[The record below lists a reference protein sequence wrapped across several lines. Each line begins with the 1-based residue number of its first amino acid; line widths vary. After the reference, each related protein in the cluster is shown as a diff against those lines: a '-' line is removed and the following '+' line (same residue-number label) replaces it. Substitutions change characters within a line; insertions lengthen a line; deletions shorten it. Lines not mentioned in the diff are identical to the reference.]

1 MDKKKVI
8 GVSILL
14 LLFISGIFVGYW
26 YFSSTKP
33 ASKGIEIKN
42 NTENADDLYSLRM
55 YYPAGEHL
63 QIEERRLPR
72 RTLPIAVAE
81 AVVEQYLK
89 GPVDAKD
96 SVVPREVKILGIY
109 RGADRILYVDLSE
122 EFRKNFR
129 GDAISEML
137 LLKGLYQSII
147 SNIEEILDVKVLIE
161 GKEVET
167 LGGHFYLKYPLKGIV
182 SYETS

>member
-1 MDKKKVI
+1 MDKKNII
-8 GVSILL
+8 GVSVLFF
-14 LLFISGIFVGYW
+14 LFISGIFTGYW
-26 YFSSTKP
+26 YFSSTKVKSFE
-33 ASKGIEIKN
+33 AKTSSEI
-42 NTENADDLYSLRM
+42 TEDTYSLRM

-72 RTLPIAVAE
+72 RTLPIAIAE
-81 AVVEQYLK
+81 AVIEQYLK
-89 GPVDAKD
+89 GPIDTKVSIIPK
-96 SVVPREVKILGIY
+96 EVRILGIY
-109 RGADRILYVDLSE
+109 KGVDRILYIDLSE

-129 GDAISEML
+129 GDAISELL

-147 SNIEEILDVKVLIE
+147 SNIEDIQDVKILIE

>member
-1 MDKKKVI
+1 MDKKKII
-8 GVSILL
+8 GISVLF
-14 LLFISGIFVGYW
+14 LLFILGIFVGYL
-26 YFSSTKP
+26 YFSSTKTV
-33 ASKGIEIKN
+33 SKNLEIKN
-42 NTENADDLYSLRM
+42 GVENAEDLYSLRM

-72 RTLPIAVAE
+72 RTLQIAIAE

-89 GPVDAKD
+89 GPIDTKV
-96 SVVPREVKILGIY
+96 SIVPKEVKILGIY
-109 RGADRILYVDLSE
+109 KGADRILYVDLSE

-129 GDAISEML
+129 GDAISELL

-147 SNIEEILDVKVLIE
+147 SNIEEIQDVKVLIE

-182 SYETS
+182 SYETF